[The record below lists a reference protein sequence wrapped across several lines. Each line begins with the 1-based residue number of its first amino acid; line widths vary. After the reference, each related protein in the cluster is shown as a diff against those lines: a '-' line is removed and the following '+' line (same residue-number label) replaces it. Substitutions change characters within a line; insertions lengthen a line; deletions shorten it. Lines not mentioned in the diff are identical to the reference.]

1 MPPNHVQN
9 HIDLIAQHEQEFLSQ
24 RRLSER
30 LGDRIAVMAGSL
42 RFVAAH
48 VLLFV
53 VWIALNTLP
62 MPHIHPFDPPPFA
75 LFATIVGLEAIL
87 LASFL
92 LMRQTRVSR
101 RAEERDHLM
110 LQLLLLTEKEITAV
124 LSLERQIA
132 KQLGLEEVA
141 NRSELRE
148 LSRTTSIEEM
158 AQTIKEMLP
167 TESRQRPTQPTNRTP
182 TTT

>member
-1 MPPNHVQN
+1 MPHNHVQS

-30 LGDRIAVMAGSL
+30 IGDGIAVMAGSL
-42 RFVAAH
+42 SFVLAH
-48 VLLFV
+48 LLLFAA
-53 VWIALNTLP
+53 WIALNTLP
-62 MPHIHPFDPPPFA
+62 LPHVHPFDPPPFA

-110 LQLLLLTEKEITAV
+110 LQLLLLTEKEVTAV

-132 KQLGLEEVA
+132 KRLGLEDAA
-141 NRSELRE
+141 NRSEVRE
-148 LSRTTSIEEM
+148 LSRETSIDEM
-158 AQTIKEMLP
+158 AQTIKEALP
-167 TESRQRPTQPTNRTP
+167 TK
-182 TTT
+182 

>member
-1 MPPNHVQN
+1 MPQNHVQS
-9 HIDLIAQHEQEFLSQ
+9 HIDLIAQHEQDFLSQ

-30 LGDRIAVMAGSL
+30 IGDRIAMMAGSL
-42 RFVAAH
+42 SFVAVH
-48 VLLFV
+48 LLLFV
-53 VWIALNTLP
+53 VWITLNALPLP
-62 MPHIHPFDPPPFA
+62 HVHPFDPPPFS

-132 KQLGLEEVA
+132 KRLGLDEAA

-148 LSRTTSIEEM
+148 LSRETSIDEM
-158 AQTIKEMLP
+158 AQTIKETLP
-167 TESRQRPTQPTNRTP
+167 TK
-182 TTT
+182 

>member
-1 MPPNHVQN
+1 MPQNHVQS

-30 LGDRIAVMAGSL
+30 IGDGIAVMAGSL
-42 RFVAAH
+42 SFVLVH
-48 VLLFV
+48 LLLFAA
-53 VWIALNTLP
+53 WIAWNTLP
-62 MPHIHPFDPPPFA
+62 HAHPFDPPPFS

-110 LQLLLLTEKEITAV
+110 LQLLLLTEKEVTAV

-132 KQLGLEEVA
+132 KQLGLEDAA
-141 NRSELRE
+141 NRTEVRE
-148 LSRTTSIEEM
+148 LSRETSIDEM
-158 AQTIKEMLP
+158 AQTIKEALP
-167 TESRQRPTQPTNRTP
+167 TK
-182 TTT
+182 

>member
-1 MPPNHVQN
+1 MPQNHVQS

-24 RRLSER
+24 RSLSDR

-42 RFVAAH
+42 SFVAAH
-48 VLLFV
+48 LLLFV
-53 VWIALNTLP
+53 VWIALNTV
-62 MPHIHPFDPPPFA
+62 PHMRPFDPPPFS

-110 LQLLLLTEKEITAV
+110 LQLLLLTEKEVTAV

-132 KQLGLEEVA
+132 KRLGLEEAA

-148 LSRTTSIEEM
+148 LSRETSIEEM
-158 AQTIKEMLP
+158 AQTIKEALP
-167 TESRQRPTQPTNRTP
+167 TSDGSAR
-182 TTT
+182 